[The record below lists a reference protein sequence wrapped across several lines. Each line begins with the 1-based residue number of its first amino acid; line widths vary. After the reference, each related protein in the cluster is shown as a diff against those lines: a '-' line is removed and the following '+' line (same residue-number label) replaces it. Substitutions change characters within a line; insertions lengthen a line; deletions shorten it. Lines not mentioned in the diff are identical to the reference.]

1 EQYLNRLL
9 AFTKDPDLLLRTYL
23 ELATKYAEIA
33 AWEQAEH
40 YFGLVDELAAQ
51 SSDPQFYVFAVESP
65 IHIRTLHFRGD
76 YKAYIDRLSAL
87 LMWLDGLPDH
97 AFASDASQREL
108 RRRVLSSLGMAAMRY
123 GDYGLAIATAHQ
135 ALTMFDAKVRDPQ
148 RGWLLLDL
156 ALAEQFAGLYPEA
169 VAHNQEALA
178 MVEASG
184 AIDDIGLLQANL
196 CLTLRQ
202 GGDLWEALRYGQA
215 GIEALASVGLTRME
229 GQARNRVGHTL
240 LAMARWQEAA
250 VAYAEA
256 LAIWEPLHHPN
267 RYEAVA
273 GQAVALDHLGRSSE
287 ALELVRDVL
296 AFVAREGL
304 GGIVEPVLLLLH
316 CEAVLTGGGDT
327 AAARRVLHQAAT
339 WIETIAAR
347 ISEDQVRAVFLTK
360 PDHQR
365 LAQRRKLYP

>member
-1 EQYLNRLL
+1 
-9 AFTKDPDLLLRTYL
+9 
-23 ELATKYAEIA
+23 
-33 AWEQAEH
+33 
-40 YFGLVDELAAQ
+40 
-51 SSDPQFYVFAVESP
+51 
-65 IHIRTLHFRGD
+65 
-76 YKAYIDRLSAL
+76 
-87 LMWLDGLPDH
+87 
-97 AFASDASQREL
+97 
-108 RRRVLSSLGMAAMRY
+108 
-123 GDYGLAIATAHQ
+123 
-135 ALTMFDAKVRDPQ
+135 
-148 RGWLLLDL
+148 
-156 ALAEQFAGLYPEA
+156 
-169 VAHNQEALA
+169 

-339 WIETIAAR
+339 WIKTIAAR